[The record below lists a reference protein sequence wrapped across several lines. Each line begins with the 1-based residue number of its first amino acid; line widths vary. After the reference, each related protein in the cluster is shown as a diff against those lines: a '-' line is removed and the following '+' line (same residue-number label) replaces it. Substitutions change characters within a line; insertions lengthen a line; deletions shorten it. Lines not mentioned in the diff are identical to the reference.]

1 MIYMNNPE
9 STDFQIA
16 LERLN
21 DKNDEIISS
30 EDMRERLGLQD

>member
-1 MIYMNNPE
+1 MIYMHNPE
-9 STDFQIA
+9 SADFQIA

>member
-1 MIYMNNPE
+1 MTYMNNPE
-9 STDFQIA
+9 SADYQIA

-21 DKNDEIISS
+21 DENDEIISG

>member
-1 MIYMNNPE
+1 MKYMNNQE
-9 STDFQIA
+9 SADLQIA

-21 DKNDEIISS
+21 DENDEIIPS